1 MGLVDELIE
10 SRSTFIINTILEQVR
25 NDHEEETVHEDH
37 QEEWEALAAREILA
51 VVDRLKIVEEAEANA
66 LEPKSERFDT
76 SIVLGALEKLLFGIR
91 TQAPREWLMA
101 EATKAQTIFWA
112 AKIQM
117 KSE

>member
-10 SRSTFIINTILEQVR
+10 SKSTFIINTILEQVR

-76 SIVLGALEKLLFGIR
+76 SIVLGVLEKLLFGIHS
-91 TQAPREWLMA
+91 QAPREWMLA
-101 EATKAQTIFWA
+101 EAKQAQEIFWK
-112 AKIQM
+112 AKAEL